1 MQVPPPIKQ
10 QKRDCQTKF
19 STLSSGEGIIFV
31 TYGVVAKIYNVL
43 GFTIISISSS
53 EIKCAQSAQK
63 FALVFM
69 HFDMC
74 VEKSRTFCQFFDKM
88 PS

>member
-1 MQVPPPIKQ
+1 MTQ
-10 QKRDCQTKF
+10 QKRDCRIKF

-43 GFTIISISSS
+43 GFTIISIASS

-63 FALVFM
+63 FTLVFVQS
-69 HFDMC
+69 DMR
-74 VEKSRTFCQFFDKM
+74 VKK
-88 PS
+88 